1 MGNSRGHSLVQ
12 VPECGN
18 EFNQAWES
26 CTTTKQS
33 GDQITQ
39 EKWYDF
45 QEELIS
51 TLKNHMQVLV
61 ILLMQSGTTLHEL
74 ISPYDVI
81 MTPSGNGAILSFILI
96 G

>member
-1 MGNSRGHSLVQ
+1 MSNGVTNQGIGPQRTDTKPPCYKGNKCRTCPFGFPADLGLDRPQENSHGHSLVQ

-26 CTTTKQS
+26 CTTTGQS

-45 QEELIS
+45 QE
-51 TLKNHMQVLV
+51 N
-61 ILLMQSGTTLHEL
+61 
-74 ISPYDVI
+74 
-81 MTPSGNGAILSFILI
+81 
-96 G
+96 